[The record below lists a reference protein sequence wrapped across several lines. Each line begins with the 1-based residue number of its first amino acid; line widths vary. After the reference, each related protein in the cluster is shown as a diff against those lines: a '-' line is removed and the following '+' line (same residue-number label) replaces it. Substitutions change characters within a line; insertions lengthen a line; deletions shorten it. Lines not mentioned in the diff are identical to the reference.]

1 MAGPWSL
8 DKLAA
13 VSGETEGRLR
23 RYVDMGLLHRQANG
37 EFEPDSLHRL
47 RLIQF
52 AQTRGVSDD
61 QLAAV
66 TASQGDLLG
75 IFNEL
80 HASTDAATDLA
91 AAARELGVDDDVMAE
106 LAEILGWDDV
116 GTGTEAD
123 VAALHVT
130 AKALALGMP
139 RDALMQMVRVFTDVM
154 DRLADAEVRTFHDYV
169 HERFRAEGLTGP
181 QLLETTQS
189 VGKPVLELVEP
200 ALLYFHRRAYQRAN
214 REDLLRHLAEE
225 THPPS
230 ATPGEEQVTVLF
242 VDLAS
247 FTALTATMGDH
258 MAVDVLGRFSATV
271 RASTGRCGGRIV
283 KQIGDAFM
291 LMFNRPADA
300 IEFGLEMD
308 RFVQAES
315 QFPALHIGAH
325 HGTVL
330 YREGD
335 YVGAT
340 VNLAARVASAGA
352 AGKFLITADLRDA
365 VGDVA
370 RRRLCVIAAAAAQGN
385 SRSNLSDRGAPPRPG
400 TLESACRPGVR
411 SAPGPGR
418 RGNSGHLEWNHVR
431 LLLRAMQDGFHRRSR
446 PIRQLT

>member
-1 MAGPWSL
+1 
-8 DKLAA
+8 
-13 VSGETEGRLR
+13 
-23 RYVDMGLLHRQANG
+23 MGLLHRQADG
-37 EFEPDSLHRL
+37 EFEPDSFHRL

-66 TASQGDLLG
+66 TASEGDLLG
-75 IFNEL
+75 IFNEF

-116 GTGTEAD
+116 GAGTEAD
-123 VAALHVT
+123 VAALRVT

-169 HERFRAEGLTGP
+169 HERFRAQGLAVP

-189 VGKPVLELVEP
+189 VGKPVLELAEP
-200 ALLYFHRRAYQRAN
+200 ALLYFHRRAYQRAD
-214 REDLLRHLAEE
+214 REDLLRHFAEE

-258 MAVDVLGRFSATV
+258 MAVDILGRFSAAV

-283 KQIGDAFM
+283 EQIGDAFM
-291 LMFNRPADA
+291 LIFNRPADA

-308 RFVQAES
+308 RFVQAVS
-315 QFPALHIGAH
+315 PVPCPAHR
-325 HGTVL
+325 GTPWHCPL
-330 YREGD
+330 
-335 YVGAT
+335 
-340 VNLAARVASAGA
+340 
-352 AGKFLITADLRDA
+352 
-365 VGDVA
+365 
-370 RRRLCVIAAAAAQGN
+370 
-385 SRSNLSDRGAPPRPG
+385 PG
-400 TLESACRPGVR
+400 G
-411 SAPGPGR
+411 
-418 RGNSGHLEWNHVR
+418 
-431 LLLRAMQDGFHRRSR
+431 
-446 PIRQLT
+446 